1 MKLSLKT
8 VLRATLSIAIGL
20 SLAPSSFAGDKGVA
34 YVSNQDGGVTV
45 IDLDTMEAKGSVDIG
60 AKGPRGIGVTTDGK
74 WLVTA
79 NKDSGN
85 ISVVDTSGATPA
97 KFVTIGK
104 NPEFVRVMGDMA
116 YVTYEPSAKSG
127 PPPKPGTKEASD
139 DNKEKIPGRIAIVDI
154 KQGKVIQE
162 IIGKP
167 ETEGVEFSQD
177 GKEMFVTNES
187 DNSIT
192 VYDLKSGNLLKS
204 IPVGKYGER
213 PRGIKTSL
221 DGKTIVTTLEF
232 SDKMLVL
239 NDKFEV
245 VKEVA
250 TGKTP
255 YGISFDRK
263 GERIFVAANKEK
275 TLQVFDAKTF
285 EKIKDIPTGE
295 RCWHFSFTPDDQQI
309 LLACGRSNEIVVI
322 DVNKLEVTKRI
333 SDKDMPWG
341 IVTYPKSMGSLDKP

>member
-1 MKLSLKT
+1 MKQSLKT
-8 VLRATLSIAIGL
+8 ILRATLSIAIGL
-20 SLAPSSFAGDKGVA
+20 SLSPSSFVGGKGVA

-213 PRGIKTSL
+213 PRGIKTSP

-232 SDKMLVL
+232 TDKMLVL

-255 YGISFDRK
+255 YGVSFDRK

-275 TLQVFDAKTF
+275 ALQVFDAKTF

>member
-1 MKLSLKT
+1 MKQTMKT
-8 VLRATLSIAIGL
+8 ILQATLSVSIGI
-20 SLAPSSFAGDKGVA
+20 SLVPSSFAGDKGVA
-34 YVSNQDGGVTV
+34 YVSNQNGGVTV

-60 AKGPRGIGVTTDGK
+60 ANGPRGIGVTTDGK

-79 NKDSGN
+79 NKDSSN
-85 ISVVDTSGATPA
+85 ISIVDTSGIVPV
-97 KFVTIGK
+97 KFVAIGK

-116 YVTYEPSAKSG
+116 YVTYEPSAGSG
-127 PPPKPGTKEASD
+127 PPPKPEMKDTSD
-139 DNKEKIPGRIAIVDI
+139 DDKEKIPGHIAIVDI
-154 KQGKVIQE
+154 KQGKVVQE

-167 ETEGVEFSQD
+167 ETEGIEFSQD

-192 VYDLKSGNLLKS
+192 VHDLKSGNLLKS
-204 IPVGKYGER
+204 ISIGKYGER
-213 PRGIKTSL
+213 PRGIKMSP
-221 DGKTIVTTLEF
+221 DGKMIVTTLEF
-232 SDKMLVL
+232 SNSMLKL

-245 VKEVA
+245 VKVVA
-250 TGKTP
+250 TGKSP
-255 YGISFDRK
+255 YGVSFDRK

-275 TLQVFDAKTF
+275 ALQVFDAKTF

-295 RCWHFSFTPDDQQI
+295 RCWHFSFTPDNQQM
-309 LLACGRSNEIVVI
+309 LLACGKSNEIVVI